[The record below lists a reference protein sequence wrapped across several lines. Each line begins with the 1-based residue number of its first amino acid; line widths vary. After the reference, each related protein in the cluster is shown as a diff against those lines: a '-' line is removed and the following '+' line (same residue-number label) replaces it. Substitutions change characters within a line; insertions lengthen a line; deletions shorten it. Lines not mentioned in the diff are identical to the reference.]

1 MDLQTIGDKAVTS
14 ENACPPNNFRAY
26 SPQIPDH
33 SRPQP
38 TTTGHRLRLEE
49 SWRTRV
55 AMRGALPITCPGR
68 PGVTINE
75 QAERGLRVLLVAVA
89 LAGRFTDVPTREPM
103 NAHVHPRSRA
113 CLTASLTDR
122 SASDRD
128 RTARRSSPNT
138 SESRSSAVDGS

>member
-55 AMRGALPITCPGR
+55 AMRGARLSMRYQHAT
-68 PGVTINE
+68 
-75 QAERGLRVLLVAVA
+75 ADRVAAIAKRL
-89 LAGRFTDVPTREPM
+89 
-103 NAHVHPRSRA
+103 
-113 CLTASLTDR
+113 
-122 SASDRD
+122 
-128 RTARRSSPNT
+128 
-138 SESRSSAVDGS
+138 SEILKS